1 MNAFL
6 AWISQDKPY
15 FCVVQS
21 CPNLSICPE
30 LAVNMMRIIKI
41 YWEML
46 GVPKTRSQKI
56 CPPVTLSSY
65 ILSTIWIICPELS
78 RRVFVGLGSR
88 NLRARWC
95 LRVSDVILDKIV
107 VDKFWTTF
115 WRFGQIW
122 TTILGF
128 VQWFW
133 TWFSK
138 TLYNRRNTILWVGVE
153 VCEFCTRSI
162 FEGRICLVFQVYLW
176 YNSCT
181 NWLRKDECNV
191 TRPII

>member
-30 LAVNMMRIIKI
+30 LAVNSMRIIKI

-46 GVPKTRSQKI
+46 GVPKTRSQKR
-56 CPPVTLSSY
+56 CPEFTESSL
-65 ILSTIWIICPELS
+65 ILSTIWTICPKLS
-78 RRVFVGLGSR
+78 KRDFVGLSMTD
-88 NLRARWC
+88 LRARWR
-95 LRVSDVILDKIV
+95 LRVLCGYLDKID
-107 VDKFWTTF
+107 VDRIWTTF

-122 TTILGF
+122 TTIFEF
-128 VQWFW
+128 VQRFW
-133 TWFSK
+133 MCFSK
-138 TLYNRRNTILWVGVE
+138 TLYNRSNTVLWVGVE
-153 VCEFCTRSI
+153 VCEFCTRYV
-162 FEGRICLVFQVYLW
+162 FGRQICLVFQVYLW

-181 NWLRKDECNV
+181 NWWRKDECDV